1 MEKCPFCG
9 EEIQSEAI
17 KCRYCSE
24 LLNTKSAISGENGQ
38 FTEESKQEEKSV
50 SLAEDALL
58 PPESSPQQI
67 IVGTPTTEK
76 KKEDKIDII
85 PDEELF
91 KIGTRERPITAA
103 GNTLDIELL
112 TAINKSLE
120 EIKKRGLYQD
130 SKPQEISNYE
140 DYSFTKQ
147 NKESVRLKVLVTILI
162 GIVAM
167 VLILPLFGGSIS
179 NLFDMED
186 RNKTVMTET
195 TASLNETQEAYQ
207 RLTAVDWFEK
217 AGALWNGEKHTN
229 TEKAIEYLNNAIKL
243 NPDYVEAYCN
253 RGTAYN
259 NLGQYQRAI
268 EDFSKAILLKLD
280 YADAYNNRGFSYS
293 GLGQYQRATEDFN
306 ESIRLQPDNAKPYYN
321 RGNAYNN
328 LGQYHRA
335 LEDFSK
341 AILLQP
347 NDATAYYNRGLVYYV
362 LSQKRR
368 AIEDYSKAIRLKP
381 DYAKAY
387 KNRGNAYDA
396 LGRRQLAIRDYNETI
411 SLQPDNSM
419 AYNNRGNA
427 YLSQGSKKRGC
438 RDAKKACA
446 LGNCELFDFAKSRG
460 DCR

>member
-1 MEKCPFCG
+1 MGKCPFCG
-9 EEIQSEAI
+9 EEIQNEAI

-24 LLNTKSAISGENGQ
+24 LLNTKSAISGENEQ
-38 FTEESKQEEKSV
+38 FAEESKQEEKSV
-50 SLAEDALL
+50 SLTEDALL
-58 PPESSPQQI
+58 PPESSSQQI

-85 PDEELF
+85 PEEELF
-91 KIGTRERPITAA
+91 KIGTQERSITAV

-167 VLILPLFGGSIS
+167 VLILPLFGSIS
-179 NLFDMED
+179 NLFDMEE
-186 RNKTVMTET
+186 RNKKVMTES
-195 TASLNETQEAYQ
+195 TASLNKTQGAYQ

-229 TEKAIEYLNNAIKL
+229 PEKAIEYLNNAIKL

-293 GLGQYQRATEDFN
+293 GLGQYQRALD
-306 ESIRLQPDNAKPYYN
+306 
-321 RGNAYNN
+321 
-328 LGQYHRA
+328 
-335 LEDFSK
+335 DFSK

-347 NDATAYYNRGLVYYV
+347 NDANAYYNRGLVYYV
-362 LSQKRR
+362 LSQKQR
-368 AIEDYSKAIRLKP
+368 AIEDYSKAIRIKP

-387 KNRGNAYDA
+387 RNRGNAYDA
-396 LGRRQLAIRDYNETI
+396 LGQRQLAIKDYKETI
-411 SLQPDNSM
+411 RLQPDNSM

-427 YLSQGSKKRGC
+427 YLSQGNKKLGC
-438 RDAKKACA
+438 RDAQKACV
-446 LGNCELFDFAKSRG
+446 LGNCELFDFAKSRR